1 MDSLFPILIAI
12 IVVAVFGIILSLAL
26 GSKSKGDKGNKR
38 QKERQIIIRDATKK
52 LTSDPHNVPALTE
65 LSNLYYKEHNW
76 QGAYPLYSTLM
87 NLATTRVGINLAESK
102 LKHGVCAANLGKTQ
116 EALKSLLEA
125 RKLNPDIFDVNYY
138 LGKVLVEQKEYE
150 KAIPLLK
157 KAITINGEVPDC
169 YGLIG
174 KAYYLSKKYKES
186 LPYLRKALDSNPED
200 KELLFS
206 MADALNESGT
216 PDRAIKVFMHLRP
229 DPVYGAQS
237 CLAAGIYHIRCNQN
251 DAAIKDFEIGI
262 KHENAPIDLLLNI
275 KYRLA
280 QCYIK
285 DSNMIAGLNLFKNIQ
300 ANHPNYKDVPA
311 LITKYQELNS
321 LHNIKFVIVAS
332 QDDRTVINSVNS
344 LNDETVYVLKN
355 SLLEKYI
362 NNLGNMKVKTYS
374 NDKELK
380 KAIKN
385 KEMIIMDKESFNYY
399 HHSILE
405 SYNIRYENVL
415 STTYNFYVK
424 NSDTLSLLFNK
435 YIQTLD
441 PEQLRI
447 DGIYNHEATMKSGT
461 LLGQIA
467 KYSLIIIGL
476 ITIVSYIVYRS
487 TKRIKITKK
496 IKKEDKLKYID
507 QLTSLKNRNYLNEN
521 IANWNKNTIYPQ
533 ATIIIDLNQ
542 VQTINDTL
550 GYEQGDA
557 QIKAAA
563 NVLIKTQLDNTDIM
577 RTDGNEY
584 LIYLVGYQEK
594 QVVSYIRKLYKEFK
608 NLPYEHGAAIGYSMI
623 TNDIKTIEDAINESV
638 DDMRNKKEELE
649 NS

>member
-38 QKERQIIIRDATKK
+38 QKERQTIIRDATKK

-157 KAITINGEVPDC
+157 KAITINSEVPDC

-311 LITKYQELNS
+311 LITKYQELNQNS
-321 LHNIKFVIVAS
+321 NLRTYMIGTSNEFVAICRKIAS
-332 QDDRTVINSVNS
+332 TFFKKSRTKVIDINVSADYAELLTEISTDKWQDIITFRFYRTTGSTGELYVRDFHAKIR
-344 LNDETVYVLKN
+344 DEKAGRGLCFTAGVFSDEAK
-355 SLLEKYI
+355 KYI
-362 NNLGNMKVKTYS
+362 EG
-374 NDKELK
+374 
-380 KAIKN
+380 
-385 KEMIIMDKESFNYY
+385 
-399 HHSILE
+399 
-405 SYNIRYENVL
+405 R
-415 STTYNFYVK
+415 
-424 NSDTLSLLFNK
+424 
-435 YIQTLD
+435 
-441 PEQLRI
+441 P
-447 DGIYNHEATMKSGT
+447 
-461 LLGQIA
+461 
-467 KYSLIIIGL
+467 
-476 ITIVSYIVYRS
+476 
-487 TKRIKITKK
+487 
-496 IKKEDKLKYID
+496 
-507 QLTSLKNRNYLNEN
+507 
-521 IANWNKNTIYPQ
+521 
-533 ATIIIDLNQ
+533 IDL
-542 VQTINDTL
+542 I
-550 GYEQGDA
+550 E
-557 QIKAAA
+557 
-563 NVLIKTQLDNTDIM
+563 KTQLSKI
-577 RTDGNEY
+577 
-584 LIYLVGYQEK
+584 L
-594 QVVSYIRKLYKEFK
+594 S
-608 NLPYEHGAAIGYSMI
+608 S
-623 TNDIKTIEDAINESV
+623 
-638 DDMRNKKEELE
+638 LE
-649 NS
+649 MNSL